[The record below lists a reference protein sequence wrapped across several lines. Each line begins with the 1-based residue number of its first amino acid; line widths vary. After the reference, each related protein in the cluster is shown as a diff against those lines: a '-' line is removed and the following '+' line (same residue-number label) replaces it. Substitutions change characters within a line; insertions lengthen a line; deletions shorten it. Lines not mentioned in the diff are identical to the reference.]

1 MFSDM
6 IRYLSCDSC
15 GNGRLMYNQRL
26 TMEAWQQPEV
36 FRLDDIGKLKD
47 DIISDILV
55 MVCTQCDSQVRFT
68 LKEIEKEFRKN
79 LSNRLFT
86 MISRND
92 IPDPGSN
99 RKTDR
104 IFVYCGK
111 CNGYDGKGACPRH
124 VYNNCEL
131 KRLPYGF

>member
-6 IRYLSCDSC
+6 IRYLKCNSCE
-15 GNGRLMYNQRL
+15 NGRLMYSQL
-26 TMEAWQQPEV
+26 ETMESWQQPEI
-36 FRLDDIGKLKD
+36 FRLDDIDKLKD
-47 DIISDILV
+47 NIISDILV
-55 MVCTQCDSQVRFT
+55 MVCTECNAHVRFT

-86 MISRND
+86 MLGKGD
-92 IPDPGSN
+92 IPDPGSL
-99 RKTDR
+99 RQTDR

-111 CNGYDGKGACPRH
+111 CNGYDGKGACPRY

-131 KRLPYGF
+131 KRLPHGF